1 LTSRHLVE
9 HEVSGMQWDP
19 GEYLQFGDERGRA
32 FVDLVARVPAED
44 PRRVVDLGCGPG
56 NLTRLLARRWPGAR
70 VEGVD
75 SSPEMVE
82 RARADGETDRLTF
95 RVGDLRDWWPAEP
108 VDVLLSNATLQWVPG
123 HLDLMETLVAAV
135 RPGGWLA
142 FQVPGNF
149 AERSHT
155 AIADLRA
162 APRWRER
169 LEGREI
175 EQPSA
180 EEPAVYLDRLVDL
193 GCRADVWETTYL
205 QVLQRPD
212 AVVRWITGTGLRPVL
227 GALDAGERDD
237 FVADYRALV
246 APAYP
251 ERPWG
256 TVLPYRR
263 IFAVGQRA
271 ADVAG

>member
-1 LTSRHLVE
+1 
-9 HEVSGMQWDP
+9 MQWDP

-32 FVDLVARVPAED
+32 FVDLVARVPAEA

-56 NLTRLLARRWPGAR
+56 NLTRLLSRRWPDAV

-75 SSPEMVE
+75 SSPEMDE
-82 RARADGETDRLTF
+82 RATSDGETDRLRF
-95 RVGDLRDWWPAEP
+95 RVGDLRDWSPEEP

-123 HLDLMETLVAAV
+123 HLDLLARLVAVV

-149 AERSHT
+149 GERSHT
-155 AIADLRA
+155 AIAELRG

-169 LEGREI
+169 LAGLEI
-175 EQPSA
+175 EQPSS
-180 EEPAVYLDRLVDL
+180 EDPAVYLAALVGL
-193 GCRADVWETTYL
+193 GCTADVWETTYL
-205 QVLQRPD
+205 QVLKGPD
-212 AVVRWITGTGLRPVL
+212 AVVRWISGTGLRPVL
-227 GALDAGERDD
+227 GALEDSERAD
-237 FVADYRALV
+237 FVAEYRALV

-263 IFAVGQRA
+263 IFAVARRGEP
-271 ADVAG
+271 

>member
-1 LTSRHLVE
+1 
-9 HEVSGMQWDP
+9 MKWDH
-19 GEYLQFGDERGRA
+19 GTYLQFGTERGRA
-32 FVDLVARVPAED
+32 FLDLLARVPAED
-44 PRRVVDLGCGPG
+44 PTRVVDLGCGPG
-56 NLTRLLARRWPGAR
+56 TLTRLLAQRWPGAA

-82 RARADGETDRLTF
+82 RARADGEPDRLRF
-95 RVGDLRDWWPAEP
+95 RVADLRDWAPEAP

-123 HLDLMETLVAAV
+123 HLGLLERLVSAL

-149 AERSHT
+149 GERSHT
-155 AIADLRA
+155 AIAELRES
-162 APRWRER
+162 PRWQQR
-169 LEGREI
+169 LHGGDI
-175 EQPSA
+175 EQPAS
-180 EEPAVYLDRLVDL
+180 EEPSVYLERLVSL
-193 GCRADVWETTYL
+193 GCAADVWETTYL
-205 QVLQRPD
+205 QVLQGPD

-227 GALDAGERDD
+227 GALDDDERAE
-237 FVADYRALV
+237 FVAEYRALV

-263 IFAVGQRA
+263 IFAVARRGEA
-271 ADVAG
+271 